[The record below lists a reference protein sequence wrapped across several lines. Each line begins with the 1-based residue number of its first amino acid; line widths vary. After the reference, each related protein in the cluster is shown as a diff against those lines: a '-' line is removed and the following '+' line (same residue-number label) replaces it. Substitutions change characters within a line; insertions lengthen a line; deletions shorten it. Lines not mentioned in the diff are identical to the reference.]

1 MEFLAM
7 SETHYVSTVE
17 KRNCQVPND
26 KTCDQSIVEK
36 RINDKH
42 EKRRAD
48 QGYMKEYIKKELMQ
62 ILEKERIKILC
73 KGTTILKQLGRKRTN
88 PEHVR
93 ENHKRSKR
101 KWKAENPDHIKEI
114 AKKSSGR

>member
-1 MEFLAM
+1 M

-36 RINDKH
+36 RIIDKH

-62 ILEKERIKILC
+62 ILEKERIKNLC

-88 PEHVR
+88 SEHVR
-93 ENHKRSKR
+93 ENDKRSKR